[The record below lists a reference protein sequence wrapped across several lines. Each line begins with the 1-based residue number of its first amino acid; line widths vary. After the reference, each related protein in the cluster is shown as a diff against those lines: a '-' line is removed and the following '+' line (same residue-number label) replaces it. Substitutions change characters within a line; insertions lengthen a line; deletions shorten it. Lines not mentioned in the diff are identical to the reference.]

1 MLNNALIKWI
11 TYRHTVFTR
20 KSAYARKS
28 ASLEFWR
35 EILNEHLPQMST
47 PFFSEKGTILD
58 KSLETNL
65 QS

>member
-1 MLNNALIKWI
+1 MNNIP
-11 TYRHTVFTR
+11 TYRIYSKER
-20 KSAYARKS
+20 LCSKERLSRIS

-58 KSLETNL
+58 KTLETNL